1 MCQLKSCLVLKDRVF
16 CPDYNSHQQ
25 MLKRLG
31 IEDNYLHASKTFVR
45 VELLP
50 PNTNTRSLR
59 EPLDRWTLRV
69 DQDITPEWWDVDAD
83 RQRVEEAV
91 EAWRVGHVFT
101 EGKHIVTAGEVYA
114 FGKTTVEI
122 SSNAKVKAY
131 DNATVIARSNATVE
145 AHDSAMVNA
154 CGRAT
159 VIAYNSA
166 AVRACD
172 SAKVIACGNAT
183 VEVYNNVTAEAYD
196 NAVVKAYD
204 DATVEV
210 YGVAKVEIYNNVTAE
225 AYDNAKVSAYD
236 STRVK
241 TWSYATVKAYD
252 NSIVIYPAQ
261 NKAIYPIGW
270 TIETH
275 E

>member
-16 CPDYNSHQQ
+16 CPGYDSHQQ
-25 MLKRLG
+25 MLERLG

-69 DQDITPEWWDVDAD
+69 DQDIVPEWWDVDAD

-145 AHDSAMVNA
+145 AHDSAMVDA

-159 VIAYNSA
+159 VEAG
-166 AVRACD
+166 D
-172 SAKVIACGNAT
+172 SANVIAFGNAT
-183 VEVYNNVTAEAYD
+183 VEAYG
-196 NAVVKAYD
+196 N
-204 DATVEV
+204 
-210 YGVAKVEIYNNVTAE
+210 AKVEIYNNVTAE
-225 AYDNAKVSAYD
+225 AYDSAKVSAYD
-236 STRVK
+236 STRV
-241 TWSYATVKAYD
+241 TVWNRATVKAYD
-252 NSIVIYPAQ
+252 NAIAIYPQ
-261 NKAIYPIGW
+261 QKKAVYPIGW
-270 TIETH
+270 TIEIH
-275 E
+275 K